1 MILILFNVV
10 LYKSFLSSIKNN
22 TFSPFLDNSSCNA
35 FPAKP
40 APYII
45 FTEIFF
51 KFSSIFILFFSEMLV
66 VILHFFFKY
75 FSILTNLNPGAT
87 FINFSKLQTEVSLSS
102 MLLIFVI

>member
-45 FTEIFF
+45 FPEIFF
-51 KFSSIFILFFSEMLV
+51 KFSSIFILFLV
-66 VILHFFFKY
+66 RC
-75 FSILTNLNPGAT
+75 
-87 FINFSKLQTEVSLSS
+87 
-102 MLLIFVI
+102 